1 MRAPTG
7 RQVTIRRE
15 LAAGAATATITELA
29 AGIRQFRIAGIDL
42 VESFGELESPP
53 AACGIVLVPWPNRV
67 EHGLWHLDGVPQQL
81 DLTVPGRG
89 QATHGLLRNAPY
101 AVVEHLEHAVT
112 LAATVFP
119 QHGYP
124 FHLET
129 LVRYELVDGGLRVT
143 HEIDNVG
150 DAAAP
155 VAIGTHPYL
164 RLGDIPIEH
173 LTLTVDAGTRF
184 ELDDR
189 LIPTRE
195 LPVDGDFDLA
205 AGRRVGD
212 LDLNVTFGG
221 VRSTGGLAR
230 HRLAAPDGSAVELWQ
245 DENFGYVQVFTPRA
259 FPRGG
264 VEGLAIAI
272 EPMTAPPNA
281 LATGQSLHWLEVGG
295 HWSASW
301 GIDYTESG
309 ERE

>member
-7 RQVTIRRE
+7 RQFTISRD
-15 LAAGAATATITELA
+15 LAAGPATATITELA
-29 AGIRQFRIAGIDL
+29 AGIRRFSVDGVDL
-42 VESFGELESPP
+42 AEPFGEFESPP

-67 EHGLWHLDGVPQQL
+67 ENGLWHLDGEPQQL
-81 DLTVPGRG
+81 DLTDPGRK
-89 QATHGLLRNAPY
+89 QATHGLLRNTAY
-101 AVVEHLEHAVT
+101 TVVEQLEHSVT
-112 LAATVFP
+112 LVASVFP

-129 LVRYELVDGGLRVT
+129 IVHYELADAGLRVT
-143 HEIDNVG
+143 HTLTNVG
-150 DAAAP
+150 AASAP

-164 RLGDIPIEH
+164 RLGDTPIGD
-173 LTLTVDAGTRF
+173 LTLTVDARTRF

-195 LPVDGDFDLA
+195 IPVDGDFDLV

-212 LDLNVTFGG
+212 LDLNVTLGG
-221 VRSTGGLAR
+221 VRMTDGRAR
-230 HRLAAPDGSAVELWQ
+230 HRLEAPDGSAVELWQ
-245 DENFGYVQVFTPRA
+245 GDAFGYVQVFTPRT

-281 LATGQSLHWLEVGG
+281 LVTGQSLRWLEPGA
-295 HWSASW
+295 HWAASW
-301 GIDYTESG
+301 GIDYTGPNEG
-309 ERE
+309 E